1 VAACR
6 VSLIPADGTSKTKVR
21 YIMTNAVEKF
31 CKPINR
37 PYLFILVKS
46 RRLTLQIADS
56 ELNR

>member
-1 VAACR
+1 
-6 VSLIPADGTSKTKVR
+6 
-21 YIMTNAVEKF
+21 MTNAVEKF